1 VLPRAEPKAAAPS
14 VVVAPPPPPKLVPQ
28 PQPPPV
34 VLPERKVLVMPPAA
48 PAPVP
53 TPAPPVVIARPLAPA
68 PKALKQFRVPYKA
81 FEGTA
86 GRIIIPVTF
95 NGGVTAPM
103 ALDTGAPGI
112 IISFRVAERIGVLR
126 EGDARL
132 VTMAGGIGGSQTAA
146 MVILDDISVGEARS
160 EFVPVTVTQSI
171 SGAFEGLVGMDFIA
185 GYRLEID
192 TREHTLMLN
201 ELPPSAEA
209 PGGHDEAWWRHQ
221 YAIFSGQRAL
231 WKNVFAVAQERVAN
245 NEVSAGGSS
254 ENLKQLMVYAESQN
268 REAESLAG
276 RLEQYAALLSV
287 PLEWRRQQ

>member
-1 VLPRAEPKAAAPS
+1 
-14 VVVAPPPPPKLVPQ
+14 VVT
-28 PQPPPV
+28 
-34 VLPERKVLVMPPAA
+34 ERKVLVLPA

-53 TPAPPVVIARPLAPA
+53 AVSPPPPVIAARPAQAPA
-68 PKALKQFRVPYKA
+68 RPKPLKQFRVPYKA

-146 MVILDDISVGEARS
+146 MVILDSIAVGEARS

-185 GYRLEID
+185 GYRIEID
-192 TREHTLMLN
+192 TREHTLILN

-231 WKNVFAVAQERVAN
+231 WKNVYAVAQERVAN
-245 NEVSAGGSS
+245 NEVSAGGSA
-254 ENLKQLMVYAESQN
+254 EGLKQLMAYAESQN
-268 REAESLAG
+268 REAENLAG

-287 PLEWRRQQ
+287 PLEWRRQP